1 MTKVNSLRHYRETPD
16 MTKERRREARKKE
29 GNRVTIETV
38 PQDQADTEKATTQRI
53 SFSLTED
60 ISLKGIKVIADAFFP
75 IDTLLKIELSLAEFH
90 EPLVIQGK
98 VKWIRSH
105 EEDLYEIGIEFIDAA
120 SKHMKAL
127 VDHMYKYEEDF

>member
-1 MTKVNSLRHYRETPD
+1 
-16 MTKERRREARKKE
+16 
-29 GNRVTIETV
+29 TIETV